1 MDEAK
6 RQEVLEKIKGA
17 KSVEELIE
25 IAKKDGVELSGEN
38 AEAILAEIN
47 KSGELSDEDLEKV
60 AGGKRW
66 WECWK

>member
-25 IAKKDGVELSGEN
+25 IAKKDGV
-38 AEAILAEIN
+38 
-47 KSGELSDEDLEKV
+47 
-60 AGGKRW
+60 
-66 WECWK
+66 